1 MHSLKI
7 CDEWIGPVSRTPTDN
22 LDGRRLLHSNTRPN
36 AWPTWLLLSGQQATH
51 SERSDFEHFYLSLQA
66 ASAGLG
72 LAIASALMV
81 SDELESG
88 QLQAPFGFLRDGSAY
103 HLLSSHPL
111 TDGGKRQR
119 FAKWVMSECQACLS
133 HLGLL
138 QNEEPDPP
146 SAPQV
151 R

>member
-1 MHSLKI
+1 M
-7 CDEWIGPVSRTPTDN
+7 R
-22 LDGRRLLHSNTRPN
+22 
-36 AWPTWLLLSGQQATH
+36 LSGQQARH
-51 SERSDFEHFYLSLQA
+51 CQRSDYEHFYLSLQA

-81 SDELESG
+81 RDELDSG

-103 HLLSSHPL
+103 HLLSPQPL
-111 TDGGKRQR
+111 DDGGKRQR
-119 FAKWVMSECQACLS
+119 FADWVMGLA

-138 QNEEPDPP
+138 QNDDAALP
-146 SAPQV
+146 SPPQV